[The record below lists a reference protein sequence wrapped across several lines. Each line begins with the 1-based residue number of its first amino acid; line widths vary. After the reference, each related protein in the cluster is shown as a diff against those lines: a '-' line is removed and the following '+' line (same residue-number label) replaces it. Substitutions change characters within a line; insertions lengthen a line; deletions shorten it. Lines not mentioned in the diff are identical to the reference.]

1 MPLDISVSDPE
12 KHGNSSVNAYVDFK
26 VTTSTDLSRFASND
40 FFVRRR
46 FRDFQWLRER
56 LVATFPGA
64 IVPPLPLTESIM
76 STDDRFSTA
85 FIGRRKAGL
94 ELFLRRVAGHPS
106 LSTSTDLQTFLEA
119 KMWELQTAKSVS
131 SSAAAVSSS
140 WMSALLDTVTDSTS
154 ASLQIVGLRQ
164 EQRDDEHMVRL
175 RSHAAKFST
184 TITAAAAAHQATVS
198 TFEELAGDLALL
210 GPAVNLLSQS
220 ETELSLPFT
229 HMASALEA
237 LKNSLLS
244 QVQQD
249 YVSGFSLLLA
259 YNVGMAASLKT
270 VLQNRDRALLNY
282 QRAQGVLEAKR
293 HDRKQWQDAN
303 AAQENDEAQ
312 TQARPDTFYGQLM
325 GRIDSLVDDPKK
337 GLRLETEV
345 AEAEAQLS
353 ETSTSWVG
361 ISEALAPEVDAFH
374 RAKAADF
381 ARGLRSHVEHQIQF
395 ESAQQ
400 EQWIQLLSVFEQVP
414 SAD

>member
-164 EQRDDEHMVRL
+164 VRGARTFREQQPPPPASPHPSDLTPYHPPHAWLRRAVYHLVQEQRDDEHMVRL

-249 YVSGFSLLLA
+249 YVSGWARHRSLAEPPCLRRTPERHG
-259 YNVGMAASLKT
+259 VVHPPPRGMAAYCPAAKT
-270 VLQNRDRALLNY
+270 YRT
-282 QRAQGVLEAKR
+282 GMK
-293 HDRKQWQDAN
+293 
-303 AAQENDEAQ
+303 
-312 TQARPDTFYGQLM
+312 
-325 GRIDSLVDDPKK
+325 
-337 GLRLETEV
+337 
-345 AEAEAQLS
+345 
-353 ETSTSWVG
+353 
-361 ISEALAPEVDAFH
+361 
-374 RAKAADF
+374 
-381 ARGLRSHVEHQIQF
+381 
-395 ESAQQ
+395 
-400 EQWIQLLSVFEQVP
+400 
-414 SAD
+414 